1 MPFLLWPGNKAT
13 VSLLQI
19 STWTTNLMNVIN
31 ILQVAIGTVCNGHS
45 SPPVGLHL
53 TLTDVDT
60 VSHQC
65 LKIEVLNT
73 YDH

>member
-1 MPFLLWPGNKAT
+1 
-13 VSLLQI
+13 
-19 STWTTNLMNVIN
+19 MNVIN

-60 VSHQC
+60 VSHQR
-65 LKIEVLNT
+65 LKKEVLNMYT
-73 YDH
+73 ITENAIL